1 MTEDAANEKIWDA
14 IRKNLLEEEE
24 LKEAW
29 ETEEDGF
36 GFATFSEYVDKR
48 IISAMKKEVFT
59 RDAKGLNLFANMPPA
74 AEQ

>member
-1 MTEDAANEKIWDA
+1 MSESAANEKIWDA

-36 GFATFSEYVDKR
+36 GYDSYAEYVEKR
-48 IISAMKKEVFT
+48 IISAMKKEVST
-59 RDAKGLNLFANMPPA
+59 KEAKGLNLFANMPPA
-74 AEQ
+74 AE